1 MSIAHNGEAR
11 SVSRSR
17 ILVRSVLKLSWG
29 VLSGFSVGMVA
40 TLGLARWVPMLSD
53 VAISVFGVT
62 FIIAEVLIAVWV
74 ISVVAWVV
82 VAVRSGKR

>member
-1 MSIAHNGEAR
+1 MSMARGGEGR

-29 VLSGFSVGMVA
+29 LLSGLSVGMVA
-40 TLGLARWVPMLSD
+40 TLGLARWVPVLSD
-53 VAISVFGVT
+53 IAISVFGVT

-74 ISVVAWVV
+74 ISVFAWVV
-82 VAVRSGKR
+82 VASGPRKR